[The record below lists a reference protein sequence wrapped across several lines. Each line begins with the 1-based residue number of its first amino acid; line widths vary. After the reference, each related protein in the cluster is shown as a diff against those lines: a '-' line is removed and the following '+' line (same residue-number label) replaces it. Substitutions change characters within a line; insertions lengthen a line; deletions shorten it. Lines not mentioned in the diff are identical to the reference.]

1 MSTDL
6 EPYYQEI
13 GRLALEVAS
22 EEAGKIMVYAERE
35 DGLIAADVFYA
46 EDDPDVIHYRLCPP
60 LLEAVIDAY
69 WEAAREVDPKGEWAV
84 LSYVLD
90 DGAFKVT
97 LRYPEEIDEDE
108 DVAERRPAAIAAVFG
123 PGVVDYSSPGF

>member
-1 MSTDL
+1 MTADL

-22 EEAGKIMVYAERE
+22 EEARVVMVYAERE
-35 DGLIAADVFYA
+35 DGLIAGDVFYR

-69 WEAAREVDPKGEWAV
+69 WEAAREVDPKGEWRV
-84 LSYVLD
+84 MRYVIEE
-90 DGAFKVT
+90 GAFKVV
-97 LRYPEEIDEDE
+97 LSYPDEVDEDQ
-108 DVAERRPAAIAAVFG
+108 DVAERRPAAIEAVFG
-123 PGVVDYSSPGF
+123 AGVVDYSSPGF